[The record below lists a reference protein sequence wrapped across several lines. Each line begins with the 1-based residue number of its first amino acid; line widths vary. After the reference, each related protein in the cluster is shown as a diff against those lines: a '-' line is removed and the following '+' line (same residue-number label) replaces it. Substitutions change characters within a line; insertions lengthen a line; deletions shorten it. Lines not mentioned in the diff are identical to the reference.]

1 MMNLAA
7 ALIYWVIV
15 AIWLTVLGTLAMF
28 YLRNSS
34 VFGTTRLL
42 LAVLALDTIR
52 NLFENTYFGL
62 YFGGRYGLLP
72 SSYAEILG
80 HPFLLIIPKLA
91 NVAAGCFVLGVLLM
105 RWLPAAIRER
115 AKSEQDASGLRE
127 LAAVDGLSGLF
138 NRRHFLNLAEAEWDR
153 HRRYDRPLSLIMIDI
168 DLFKSINDRFGHD
181 AGDRVLV
188 QVANAFRDFKRSSD
202 IAARY
207 GGEEFTLLLPETE
220 LKDACIVAER
230 LRQEVSRQVL
240 DATDR
245 TTAVSISVGV
255 STATQASSL
264 ADLLKYA
271 DIALYE
277 AKSAGRNR
285 IRIFDE
291 ATVETLLPF
300 PDSSL
305 VA

>member
-1 MMNLAA
+1 MNLAA

-42 LAVLALDTIR
+42 LAVLALDTAR
-52 NLFENTYFGL
+52 NLFENIYFGL
-62 YFGGRYGLLP
+62 YFGGKYGLLP
-72 SSYAEILG
+72 AAYADVLG
-80 HPFLLIIPKLA
+80 HPFLLIVPKLT
-91 NVAAGCFVLGVLLM
+91 NVAAGCFVLGVLLL

-115 AKSEQDASGLRE
+115 AKSEKDAEGLRE
-127 LAAVDGLSGLF
+127 LAAVDGLTGLF
-138 NRRHFLNLAEAEWDR
+138 NRRHFLNLVEAEWDR
-153 HRRYDRPLSLIMIDI
+153 HRRYARPLSLIMIDI

-245 TTAVSISVGV
+245 TTTVSISVGV
-255 STATQASSL
+255 SAATQAGSL
-264 ADLLKYA
+264 ADLIKYA

-291 ATVETLLPF
+291 TTVETFLPF